1 MPDVLDGRTVSEL
14 GNKRIDSP
22 TGVSIEVGRVENR
35 TEKLVRAKRERE
47 AFGIQCCAQPQIGEH
62 LWPDFCARMA
72 TIKTGKEGQ

>member
-14 GNKRIDSP
+14 RNRRNDSLIE
-22 TGVSIEVGRVENR
+22 VNAEVGRVENR

-72 TIKTGKEGQ
+72 TIKTGREGQ

>member
-14 GNKRIDSP
+14 GNKRIDLS
-22 TGVSIEVGRVENR
+22 TGVRIEVGRVENG

-62 LWPDFCARMA
+62 LWPDFCATMA